1 MWFLFG
7 VHFSYCR
14 LEFLHFPTGCN
25 TWTTCLQGSGPRFMV
40 TVFQGSNILSNSLSA
55 LVVLGEMDGEPWWQ
69 YCGYLGCI
77 FGMMSGLILLVRGE
91 QNQRVT
97 SSMDLKAVPLDDE
110 STVLSSSEEASVG
123 GWWVAGG
130 GVSFCSLPGLAFFG
144 RSCYWAGRLV
154 AWLISVGCLV

>member
-1 MWFLFG
+1 MAKGMQKYEAL
-7 VHFSYCR
+7 
-14 LEFLHFPTGCN
+14 
-25 TWTTCLQGSGPRFMV
+25 FMV

-110 STVLSSSEEASVG
+110 STVLSSSEEEPEFMDFIHA
-123 GWWVAGG
+123 VARSPYNLPSALCRQESEDD
-130 GVSFCSLPGLAFFG
+130 GVRNEFG
-144 RSCYWAGRLV
+144 VPSPVNVSEC
-154 AWLISVGCLV
+154 